1 MKNIL
6 FILSLVIW
14 CGCSN
19 EILFDADR
27 AEDMVATRTANLDE
41 YSFEIYGGALSSYYQ
56 YDCKGNLEKV
66 MPAIVS
72 FHRGDNNSIEPI
84 IPQVLTKPVWIDSI
98 AHKTTMYNGM
108 FAVYVYMQNNI
119 SSKERSGDIVWQQPE
134 SNKTLSIKI
143 VQSKGKMA

>member
-72 FHRGDNNSIEPI
+72 FHRGNNHIIISVRELYLNYPI
-84 IPQVLTKPVWIDSI
+84 LLLPQLIP
-98 AHKTTMYNGM
+98 
-108 FAVYVYMQNNI
+108 
-119 SSKERSGDIVWQQPE
+119 
-134 SNKTLSIKI
+134 
-143 VQSKGKMA
+143 